1 MIKVNTEPKDE
12 QTIIIPPTSTVNHTV
27 EQLIT
32 TNNNTSSIINNKWK
46 QISLQGLDIIPNE
59 TKVKLSTP
67 TFHSTAQRV
76 NIFFKLFSKE

>member
-32 TNNNTSSIINNKWK
+32 TNNTSSIINNKWK

-67 TFHSTAQRV
+67 TFHSTTQRV
-76 NIFFKLFSKE
+76 NIFFKTFFIK

>member
-32 TNNNTSSIINNKWK
+32 TNNTSSIINNKWK

-67 TFHSTAQRV
+67 TFHSTTQRV
-76 NIFFKLFSKE
+76 NILFFTFIK